1 MYAEDFFLTLSPYL
15 VDGLEEGL
23 RLFEKKTGIQLR
35 WTDKEVFIGRV
46 DLMSAIIDTFD
57 PEAYAEVKE
66 TTENGERS

>member
-66 TTENGERS
+66 TTENEY